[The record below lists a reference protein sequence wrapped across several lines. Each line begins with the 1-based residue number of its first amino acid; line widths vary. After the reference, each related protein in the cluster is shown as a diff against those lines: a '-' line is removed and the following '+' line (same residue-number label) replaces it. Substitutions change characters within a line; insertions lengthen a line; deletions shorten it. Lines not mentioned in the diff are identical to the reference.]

1 MTNEKL
7 IAVVGATGSQGGGL
21 VRAILDDPNHE
32 FRVRALTRSATTEKA
47 RALAEA
53 GAEVVEAD
61 LDDGPSMRR
70 AFEGAD
76 GAFVVTNYWAERTPE
91 EEATRTRASMELAQA
106 DTAALAAKQAGV
118 GHVIWSTLEDTREF
132 FVGDEHVP
140 SVGDEHVPS
149 GRDAGVPD
157 VDGAYK
163 VPHFDA
169 KGEAD
174 AAFREYDVP
183 TTFLRTTFFYEGFA
197 GGLGPVRGDDGTLV
211 LTLPMADQLMSAI
224 AVADIGRT
232 ALGVFRRGQELVGA
246 TVSIAGD
253 HLNGEQYAAA
263 LGDALGEEVL
273 YRPLGWDD
281 FRAQGFPGA
290 VEMGNMFQYY
300 AQNSARFVGARD
312 LSAVRALNPDLLS
325 FRDWLALPDN
335 DIRA

>member
-21 VRAILDDPNHE
+21 VRAVLEDPSHE
-32 FRVRALTRSATTEKA
+32 FRVRALTRSARSAKA
-47 RALAEA
+47 RELAAA

-91 EEATRTRASMELAQA
+91 EEAIRTRAAMELSQA

-118 GHVIWSTLEDTREF
+118 GHVVWSTLEDTRDF
-132 FVGDEHVP
+132 FGSD
-140 SVGDEHVPS
+140 G
-149 GRDAGVPD
+149 GVPD

-169 KGEAD
+169 KAEAD
-174 AAFREYDVP
+174 AVFREYDVP
-183 TTFLRTTFFYEGFA
+183 TTFLRTTFFFEGFA
-197 GGLGPVRGDDGTLV
+197 GGLGPSRGEDGTLA
-211 LTLPMADQLMSAI
+211 LTLPMADQPMSGI
-224 AVADIGRT
+224 AVGDIGRT
-232 ALGVFRRGQELVGA
+232 ALGVFRRGTELVGS
-246 TVSIAGD
+246 TVAIAGD
-253 HLNGEQYAAA
+253 HLTGEQYAAA
-263 LGDALGEEVL
+263 LGDALGEEVV
-273 YRPLGWDD
+273 YRPLGWDE

-300 AQNSARFVGARD
+300 AQNSARFVGDRD
-312 LSAVRALNPDLLS
+312 LSVVRSLNPGLLS
-325 FRDWLALPDN
+325 FRDWLALPDSG
-335 DIRA
+335 IRPQ

>member
-32 FRVRALTRSATTEKA
+32 FRVRALTRSATSEKA

-91 EEATRTRASMELAQA
+91 EEATRTRAAMELAQA

-118 GHVIWSTLEDTREF
+118 GHVIWSTLEDTRDF
-132 FVGDEHVP
+132 FGMD
-140 SVGDEHVPS
+140 G
-149 GRDAGVPD
+149 GVPD

-169 KGEAD
+169 KAEAD
-174 AAFREYDVP
+174 AMFREYDVP
-183 TTFLRTTFFYEGFA
+183 TTFLRTTFFFEGFA
-197 GGLGPVRGDDGTLV
+197 GGLGPLRGDDGKLT
-211 LTLPMADQLMSAI
+211 LTLPMADQLMSGI
-224 AVADIGRT
+224 AVGDIGRT
-232 ALGVFRRGQELVGA
+232 ALGVFRRGPELVGA
-246 TVSIAGD
+246 TVGIAGD
-253 HLNGEQYAAA
+253 HLTGEQYAAA

-273 YRPLGWDD
+273 YRPLGWDE

-300 AQNSARFVGARD
+300 AQNSARFVGDRD
-312 LSAVRALNPDLLS
+312 LSAVRALNPGLLS

-335 DIRA
+335 GIRTQ

>member
-21 VRAILDDPNHE
+21 VRAILEDPNHD
-32 FRVRALTRSATTEKA
+32 FRVRALTRSANSAKA
-47 RALAEA
+47 RELADA

-91 EEATRTRASMELAQA
+91 EEATRTRAAMELAQA
-106 DTAALAAKQAGV
+106 DIAALAAKQAGV

-132 FVGDEHVP
+132 FVGDEHGP
-140 SVGDEHVPS
+140 RGS
-149 GRDAGVPD
+149 DAGVPD

-174 AAFREYDVP
+174 AVFREYDVP

-197 GGLGPVRGDDGTLV
+197 GGLSPTRGDDGTLA
-211 LTLPMADQLMSAI
+211 LTLPMADQKMSGI
-224 AVADIGRT
+224 AVGDIGRT
-232 ALGVFRRGQELVGA
+232 ALGVFRRGTELVGA
-246 TVSIAGD
+246 TVGIAGD
-253 HLNGEQYAAA
+253 HLTGEQYAAA

-273 YRPLGWDD
+273 YRPLGWDE

-300 AQNSARFVGARD
+300 AQNSARFVGDRD
-312 LSAVRALNPDLLS
+312 LSAVRALNPGLLS

-335 DIRA
+335 GIRA